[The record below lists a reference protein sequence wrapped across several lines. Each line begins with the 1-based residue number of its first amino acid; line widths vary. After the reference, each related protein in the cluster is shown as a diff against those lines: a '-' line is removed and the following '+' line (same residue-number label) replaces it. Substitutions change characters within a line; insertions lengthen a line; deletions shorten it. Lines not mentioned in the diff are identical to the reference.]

1 MPAAAK
7 DGCCTR
13 LSQHTTTQA
22 LLQHIPHLPRS
33 PGSECRGSSSTFS
46 ILRGSPPDLCGRQTG
61 RGTVAARCGQAKQK
75 STSKATLPCVNVQ
88 CQRTALQ
95 AVQSSDRWSS
105 HCPALTCGAW
115 AWRAP
120 WEPAARS
127 AARTHPA
134 PIPPPC
140 KQRPRKCWHSCN
152 QGLCVRLLVLAQHPL
167 RHPAS
172 AQQIKRPVATCNAP
186 VQAAACSGRC

>member
-1 MPAAAK
+1 M
-7 DGCCTR
+7 
-13 LSQHTTTQA
+13 
-22 LLQHIPHLPRS
+22 
-33 PGSECRGSSSTFS
+33 
-46 ILRGSPPDLCGRQTG
+46 
-61 RGTVAARCGQAKQK
+61 AARCGQAKQT

-186 VQAAACSGRC
+186 VQAAACAGRCGGAHANPRAATQSLIFTECCLKTSFYRLIHQLPHRPRSPGSLISGAPSTFSS